1 VSGFFSYARA
11 TMQRFERAAAAM
23 EEVGRANDVL
33 AAENRRLLAEVARV
47 RGVAGDQALKIIEI
61 THELA
66 MKRRFID
73 LQFVDAARRDQE
85 FAQVATERNRL
96 RRLAHN
102 LLEYMHHLGMTP
114 APLTKDDVTLLSAPS
129 YQSVTINQPN

>member
-1 VSGFFSYARA
+1 MSGFFAYARA
-11 TMQRFERAAAAM
+11 TMQRFERAADAM
-23 EEVGRANDVL
+23 DEVVRANDVL

-47 RGVAGDQALKIIEI
+47 RGIAGDQALKIIEI
-61 THELA
+61 NHELA

-73 LQFVDAARRDQE
+73 LQFLDAAKRDQE

-96 RRLAHN
+96 RRLAHS
-102 LLEYMHHLGMTP
+102 LLEYMHRLGMAP
-114 APLTKDDVTLLSAPS
+114 APLTKDDVTLLSVPS